1 MCSIMKIVAAIA
13 AALLV
18 AYVTGE
24 LHRPFLPLLVP
35 EMISADTWVSVRQMT
50 EIVMAPFGTQSW
62 PKRRL
67 SRRLLTC

>member
-1 MCSIMKIVAAIA
+1 MCSTMKIVAAIA

-24 LHRPFLPLLVP
+24 RSRPVKPLLVP
-35 EMISADTWVSVRQMT
+35 ERSSADTWVPVTQMT
-50 EIVMAPFGTQSW
+50 EIVMAPFGTQSC

-67 SRRLLTC
+67 SRRLLSC